1 MIGIS
6 RIPSLFRIAAIS
18 DAGVGVP
25 AWNLAG
31 RLPRRRRAEAAAA
44 AVSDPCSCALALA
57 GHGEAY
63 NEEAFQY
70 LLSVERKRFER
81 SNQPLFLM
89 LVELDSQRGQ
99 ASMDAPVA
107 AKVFAG
113 LGDLLRETD
122 MIGWY
127 REGRVVGA
135 LLTHHGDAPIANV
148 SRLVSDRVTRTLRS
162 HLPGHVADRLQVR
175 LQPLES

>member
-1 MIGIS
+1 MADQSQGSADCVVKGPDGTDGDQFALRVTSHKEFTTPMIGIS

-31 RLPRRRRAEAAAA
+31 RLPRRRKAEAAAA
-44 AVSDPCSCALALA
+44 AVSDQCSCALALA

-135 LLTHHGDAPIANV
+135 LLTHHGDA
-148 SRLVSDRVTRTLRS
+148 
-162 HLPGHVADRLQVR
+162 
-175 LQPLES
+175 